1 MFERILLP
9 LDGSEIAE
17 KSLLYA
23 EEIASKFGSEIILFH
38 ARGYLSSENEHIRQ
52 TYLDGLVEVIKS
64 NLQKNDAEG
73 VKVTSIIQEGEPA
86 QNICNWVVQNKIDLI
101 IMTFISLSGL
111 KIGKMLGTVADHVC
125 RNVPIPVMLVKPQN
139 IPSISHLDKLISN
152 ILIPLDGS
160 ELSKRALPIG
170 EKLGSRLK
178 AQITLFQM
186 ARMIYPHVAVN
197 YDGIID
203 YGKFGEWQEQ
213 NVEQPKFN
221 EREVQIVHEEMIVVE
236 AELKEKGLNVTHTVQ
251 SGTDAANEIIEIS
264 KEVNADL
271 VIMATHGRYGLD
283 RLILGSVTE
292 KVLWYGKT
300 PLLLVN
306 ARAV

>member
-1 MFERILLP
+1 
-9 LDGSEIAE
+9 
-17 KSLLYA
+17 
-23 EEIASKFGSEIILFH
+23 
-38 ARGYLSSENEHIRQ
+38 
-52 TYLDGLVEVIKS
+52 
-64 NLQKNDAEG
+64 
-73 VKVTSIIQEGEPA
+73 
-86 QNICNWVVQNKIDLI
+86 
-101 IMTFISLSGL
+101 
-111 KIGKMLGTVADHVC
+111 
-125 RNVPIPVMLVKPQN
+125 MLVKPQN

-178 AQITLFQM
+178 AQITLFKWPEWF
-186 ARMIYPHVAVN
+186 YPHVAVN

-271 VIMATHGRYGLD
+271 VIMATTAGMDWIVWSWAALQKRSYGTENPFAFSK
-283 RLILGSVTE
+283 RKSGLIFE
-292 KVLWYGKT
+292 K
-300 PLLLVN
+300 
-306 ARAV
+306 R